1 MAGYVTK
8 SASYVYDS
16 YPAAVAMANGIF
28 AEIDDGEIKPL
39 ADTGTMVAV
48 VEEKTTLNGAEAVV
62 LKVIAEGD
70 NELYFTESAWD
81 VNEGAAYSEANYQVP
96 AGGLVR
102 AHQPVKGDWLI
113 MNVAAALYAT
123 LTVGAKV
130 NPAANGTIAVVPV
143 VGG

>member
-16 YPAAVAMANGIF
+16 FPAAVPMANGLF
-28 AEIDDGEIKPL
+28 AEIAEGQIKPL
-39 ADTGTMVAV
+39 TAAGTMVAV

-62 LKVIAEGD
+62 IKVIAEGD

-81 VNEGAAYSEANYQVP
+81 VNDGAAFSEANYTVP

-102 AHQPVKGDWLI
+102 AHQPVKGDWMIL
-113 MNVAAALYAT
+113 NVDTALFAALN
-123 LTVGAKV
+123 VGDKV
-130 NPAANGTIAVVPV
+130 NPAANGTIAAANA
-143 VGG
+143 